1 MFFDPSKQV
10 SSFVFV
16 RRHGHQVS
24 DFITYNRTHAWNVI
38 SGDVTCYFGE
48 VSASEPLFN

>member
-10 SSFVFV
+10 NWFVFV

-24 DFITYNRTHAWNVI
+24 DFITYNAVSYLDMLH
-38 SGDVTCYFGE
+38 VTLE
-48 VSASEPLFN
+48 K